1 MNNVFDN
8 IQMRDPDY
16 GRRRGGLMNR
26 DEYLKYVRNKNE
38 QNEQQRFEDRYY
50 ERRNN
55 FWS

>member
-8 IQMRDPDY
+8 IQMRDPDH

-38 QNEQQRFEDRYY
+38 QQRFEVRYY
-50 ERRNN
+50 ERRHN

>member
-1 MNNVFDN
+1 
-8 IQMRDPDY
+8 MRDPDY

-38 QNEQQRFEDRYY
+38 HEQQRFEDRYY